1 VTAVAD
7 DLVVERDQGVL
18 KVTFDRPEEGNALT
32 PSQVA
37 RLVTLFDEAGA
48 SLETRAVLVT
58 GAGATFCRG
67 TDARAARPRPP
78 APPDAPARPAGFTAW
93 LIRTGV
99 QRLITAIRECEKPVV
114 AAVRGLAAD
123 AGLYVALSC
132 DMVVAADDAR
142 LAVRFV
148 QRGLV
153 PDGGGIYLLPRLIG
167 VQRSK
172 ELMFLGDDVDAAH
185 ALDLGLVNRVVPVA
199 ELEMVALDL
208 ARRLAAGPTTA
219 IGLVKQLLNRSL
231 DSDVGA
237 AFREEAAA
245 QEIVMGTADLRE
257 SSASRSEGRPPAYRG
272 W

>member
-7 DLVVERDQGVL
+7 DLVVERDRGVL
-18 KVTFDRPEEGNALT
+18 KVTLDRPEEGNALT
-32 PSQVA
+32 PGQVA
-37 RLVTLFDEAGA
+37 RLVSLFDEAGA
-48 SLETRAVLVT
+48 TLETRAVLLK

-99 QRLITAIRECEKPVV
+99 QRLITAIRDCEKPVV
-114 AAVRGLAAD
+114 AAVQGLAAD
-123 AGLYVALSC
+123 AGLYVVLSC
-132 DMVVAADDAR
+132 DLVVAAEDAR
-142 LAVRFV
+142 LSVRFV
-148 QRGLV
+148 QRGLI
-153 PDGGGIYLLPRLIG
+153 PDGGGIYLLPRIVGL
-167 VQRSK
+167 QRAK
-172 ELMFLGDDVDAAH
+172 ELMLLGDDLEAADA
-185 ALDLGLVNRVVPVA
+185 LRLGLVNRVVPAA
-199 ELEMVALDL
+199 ELGTVALDL

-231 DSDVGA
+231 DSDAGA
-237 AFREEAAA
+237 AFRDEAAA

-257 SSASRSEGRPPAYRG
+257 SSTSRSEGRPASYRG